1 MGNYIFNI
9 VIALVFI
16 YEAFILFTKK
26 NGGSDRNFEKYTEE
40 SLAKFS
46 PIGGVVLLLAA
57 VYEIIEILHRTGIA
71 QFLPLDEDGRIPV
84 YIHVPVLLGIV
95 AIYLI
100 LYFTMLKKK
109 DDYVDTKKGGN
120 SNTQSK
126 SDEDEEY

>member
-1 MGNYIFNI
+1 MSSYLFNI

-57 VYEIIEILHRTGIA
+57 VYEIMESLHRTGIA
-71 QFLPLDEDGRIPV
+71 QFIPLDEDGRIPV

-95 AIYLI
+95 ALYLI

-109 DDYVDTKKGGN
+109 DDYVDPKKGGN
-120 SNTQSK
+120 SSAPSK

>member
-1 MGNYIFNI
+1 MSSYLFNI

-26 NGGSDRNFEKYTEE
+26 NGGSDKNFEKYTEE

-57 VYEIIEILHRTGIA
+57 VYEIIEILHRTGIV
-71 QFLPLDEDGRIPV
+71 QFIPLDEDGRIPV

-95 AIYLI
+95 ALYLI

-120 SNTQSK
+120 SSAPSK
-126 SDEDEEY
+126 SDEDDEY

>member
-9 VIALVFI
+9 VLALVFV

-109 DDYVDTKKGGN
+109 DDYVDPKKGVN
-120 SNTQSK
+120 SSTPSK

>member
-109 DDYVDTKKGGN
+109 DDYVGPKKGGN

>member
-71 QFLPLDEDGRIPV
+71 QFLPLDEDGSIPV
-84 YIHVPVLLGIV
+84 YIHVPVLLGFV

-100 LYFTMLKKK
+100 LYYTMLKKK
-109 DDYVDTKKGGN
+109 DDYVDPKKGGN

>member
-1 MGNYIFNI
+1 MSSYLFNI

-109 DDYVDTKKGGN
+109 DDYVDPKKGGN
-120 SNTQSK
+120 SSTPSK

>member
-9 VIALVFI
+9 VLALVFI

-46 PIGGVVLLLAA
+46 PIGGVLLVIIAI
-57 VYEIIEILHRTGIA
+57 YEVIECLHRANILH
-71 QFLPLDEDGRIPV
+71 FLPTDDEGRIPI
-84 YIHVPVLLGIV
+84 YISLPVLIGFVIV
-95 AIYLI
+95 YLI
-100 LYFTMLKKK
+100 LYYTMLKKK
-109 DDYVDTKKGGN
+109 DDYVDPKKGGN
-120 SNTQSK
+120 SGTSNK

>member
-1 MGNYIFNI
+1 MGSYIFNI
-9 VIALVFI
+9 VLALVFI

-26 NGGSDRNFEKYTEE
+26 NGGSDKNFEKYTEE

-46 PIGGVVLLLAA
+46 PIGGVVLLLVA

-71 QFLPLDEDGRIPV
+71 QFIPLDEDGTIPV

-95 AIYLI
+95 ALYLI

-109 DDYVDTKKGGN
+109 DDYVDPKKGGN
-120 SNTQSK
+120 SGTPNK

>member
-9 VIALVFI
+9 VLALVFV

-71 QFLPLDEDGRIPV
+71 KFIPLDEDGRIPV

-109 DDYVDTKKGGN
+109 DDYVDPKKGGN
-120 SNTQSK
+120 SNAPSK

>member
-1 MGNYIFNI
+1 MSSYLFNI

-71 QFLPLDEDGRIPV
+71 QFIPLDEDGRIPV

-109 DDYVDTKKGGN
+109 DDYVDPKKGGN
-120 SNTQSK
+120 SGTPNK
-126 SDEDEEY
+126 SNEDEEY

>member
-100 LYFTMLKKK
+100 LYYTMLKKK
-109 DDYVDTKKGGN
+109 DDYVDPKKGGN

-126 SDEDEEY
+126 SDEDEEF

>member
-1 MGNYIFNI
+1 MGSIIFNI
-9 VIALVFI
+9 VLALVFI

-26 NGGSDRNFEKYTEE
+26 NGGSDKNFEKYTEE

-46 PIGGVVLLLAA
+46 PIGGVVLLLVV
-57 VYEIIEILHRTGIA
+57 VYEVIEILHRTGIA

-95 AIYLI
+95 ALYLI

-109 DDYVDTKKGGN
+109 DDYVDPKKGGN
-120 SNTQSK
+120 SSAPGK

>member
-1 MGNYIFNI
+1 MGSYLFNI

-109 DDYVDTKKGGN
+109 DDYVDPKKGGN

-126 SDEDEEY
+126 SDEDEEF

>member
-1 MGNYIFNI
+1 MSSYLFNI

-71 QFLPLDEDGRIPV
+71 QFIPLDEDGRIPV

-95 AIYLI
+95 VIYLI

-109 DDYVDTKKGGN
+109 DDYVDPKKGGN
-120 SNTQSK
+120 SSTPSK

>member
-1 MGNYIFNI
+1 MSSYLFNI

-71 QFLPLDEDGRIPV
+71 QFIPLDEDGRIPV

-100 LYFTMLKKK
+100 LYFAMLKKK
-109 DDYVDTKKGGN
+109 DDYVDPKKGGD
-120 SNTQSK
+120 SIKPGK

>member
-1 MGNYIFNI
+1 MSSYLFNI

-95 AIYLI
+95 ALYLI

-109 DDYVDTKKGGN
+109 DDYVDPKKGGD
-120 SNTQSK
+120 SIKPGK

>member
-71 QFLPLDEDGRIPV
+71 QFLPLDEDGRIP
-84 YIHVPVLLGIV
+84 
-95 AIYLI
+95 
-100 LYFTMLKKK
+100 
-109 DDYVDTKKGGN
+109 
-120 SNTQSK
+120 S
-126 SDEDEEY
+126 